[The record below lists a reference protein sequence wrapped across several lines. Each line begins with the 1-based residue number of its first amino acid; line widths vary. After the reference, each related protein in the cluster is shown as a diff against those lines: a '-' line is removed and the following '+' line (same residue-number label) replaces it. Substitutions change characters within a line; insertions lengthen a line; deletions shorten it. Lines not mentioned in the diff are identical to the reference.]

1 MEDPPGSAGIFFT
14 ACSGLADDD
23 VEPLHEHR
31 WRSERLD
38 RRTQEY
44 IPSVFCEF
52 IVLLLLAV
60 NFDAATADMA
70 AMAPGW
76 EEVIAPLMSIS
87 SIWAWVFLFYF
98 FFTYFAVLNVA
109 TWNAK
114 QRTDGQVACLMVKHE
129 KCLGHV
135 VCNSIRQYRKNN
147 MYIHAH
153 YFFQQKLFA
162 C

>member
-1 MEDPPGSAGIFFT
+1 MSNPQKRSFRYDEIAIILIQLWDSGRSAGILFT
-14 ACSGLADDD
+14 ACSGLADYD
-23 VEPLHEHR
+23 VEPVHEHR

-44 IPSVFCEF
+44 IPGVFCEF

-60 NFDAATADMA
+60 NFDAATAD
-70 AMAPGW
+70 MAPGW

-114 QRTDGQVACLMVKHE
+114 QCADGQVACLMGETVT
-129 KCLGHV
+129 
-135 VCNSIRQYRKNN
+135 
-147 MYIHAH
+147 
-153 YFFQQKLFA
+153 
-162 C
+162 